1 MKTILSDGS
10 AVVFNELTSEDFI
23 EKTKGNTLENK
34 IYKSLYDELSDTDI
48 QQEIKKEFPK
58 PEIHRRNTGYAVDI
72 LLQSDLFGGSQPI
85 NVGKLLVEARHAC
98 IYNRGY
104 LALDDLPPTNNV
116 MVVTHFNS
124 IQESLEA
131 VMIAMKHHL
140 YTCEMID
147 DIF

>member
-72 LLQSDLFGGSQPI
+72 LLQSISLA
-85 NVGKLLVEARHAC
+85 EA
-98 IYNRGY
+98 NQ
-104 LALDDLPPTNNV
+104 L
-116 MVVTHFNS
+116 M
-124 IQESLEA
+124 
-131 VMIAMKHHL
+131 
-140 YTCEMID
+140 
-147 DIF
+147 